1 MKQLLLASAFLL
13 GSICATAQLDVS
25 GGRFISFA
33 PPASTGL
40 QSVYVVEELSETKFV
55 YHASSLNVQV
65 QWYGNLG
72 GGYAEDVP
80 ILSKVPDTNDYIIP
94 TALGPDD
101 HGFIITDGSKRLCF
115 WVTNYANYPYDI
127 NGVTPGDSDC
137 DRITLNVIGSAPEMP
152 YYTVNGRRE
161 TIDREI
167 SLEYNTLVY
176 DKESHTYMQTPVSEN
191 FEFVKEHISASAPL
205 CDTEFTVQ
213 PDRFASAWGLA
224 RPVSST
230 SFQTKAVQAE
240 TIATQTV
247 RESDN
252 EQKVETEGLGGSA
265 PCEIVFSAAVTDA
278 AIYRRW
284 EIASTNDFTDTY
296 LTFDQL
302 DFTYTFTEA
311 GTSYVRFVAN
321 NAEGTCEY
329 IGETYTISIGE
340 SRLECPNAFSPGTSE
355 GVNDEWKVSYRSII
369 SFDCQ
374 IFNRWGQKMA
384 TLTDPSQGWD
394 GKYNGKV
401 VKSGVYF
408 YVIKATGSDGKEY
421 KLSGDINIISSRRNT
436 DGTTDGGTPEQ

>member
-1 MKQLLLASAFLL
+1 MKKLLLAPAFLL
-13 GSICATAQLDVS
+13 TAVCATAQLDVT
-25 GGRFISFA
+25 GGHFTSIT
-33 PPASTGL
+33 PPASSGL

-55 YHASSLNVQV
+55 YHASSANVQV
-65 QWYGNLG
+65 QWYGKLG

-80 ILSKVPDTNDYIIP
+80 ILTKVPGTNDYVIP

-115 WVTNYANYPYDI
+115 WVVNYANYPFAVSGI
-127 NGVTPGDSDC
+127 TAAESDC
-137 DRITLNVIGSAPEMP
+137 DRIALNVSGSAPEMP

-161 TIDREI
+161 LVDRKI

-176 DKESHTYMQTPVSEN
+176 DSESHTYNQTLTREN
-191 FEFVKEHISASAPL
+191 LTSAEGTIYAMAPL
-205 CDTEFTVQ
+205 CDTDFTLY
-213 PDRFASAWGLA
+213 PDRFASAWGHGNA
-224 RPVSST
+224 VKSS
-230 SFQTKAVQAE
+230 SVQAIAVKAETKAS
-240 TIATQTV
+240 QTA
-247 RESDN
+247 RDADN
-252 EQKVETEGLGGSA
+252 EQKVESEGLGGSA
-265 PCEIVFSAAVTDA
+265 PCEIEFSAAVTDA

-284 EIASTNDFTDTY
+284 EIASTPDFVDTS

-311 GTSYVRFVAN
+311 GTNYVRFTAN
-321 NAEGTCEY
+321 NADGTCEY
-329 IGETYTISIGE
+329 LGETYTVSIGE

-355 GVNDEWKVSYRSII
+355 GVNDEWKVSYRSIV

-394 GKYNGKV
+394 GKHNGKV

-421 KLSGDINIISSRRNT
+421 KLSGDINIISSRRNP
-436 DGTTDGGTPEQ
+436 DAAGSSAEE